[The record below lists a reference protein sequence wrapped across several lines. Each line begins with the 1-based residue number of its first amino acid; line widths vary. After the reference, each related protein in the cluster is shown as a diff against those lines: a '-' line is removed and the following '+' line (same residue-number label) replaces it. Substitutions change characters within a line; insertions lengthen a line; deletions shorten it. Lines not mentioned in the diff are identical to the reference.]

1 MIMAMKNRGT
11 AEMAIAELK
20 NVPEAVAREALE
32 FIVALKRRAEGQ
44 ARGLDPMGYPVGY
57 FERTAGSFANEP
69 LERPEQAPLDP
80 APVW

>member
-1 MIMAMKNRGT
+1 MST

-20 NVPEAVAREALE
+20 NAPEAVAREALE
-32 FIVALKRRAEGQ
+32 FIVALKRRAKIQTTGHD
-44 ARGLDPMGYPVGY
+44 AMGYPLGY
-57 FERTAGSFANEP
+57 FQRTAGSFANEP

>member
-1 MIMAMKNRGT
+1 MPNMST

-20 NVPEAVAREALE
+20 NAPEAVAREALE
-32 FIVALKRRAEGQ
+32 FIVALKRRAKSQ
-44 ARGLDPMGYPVGY
+44 TAGLDPMGYPLGY
-57 FERTAGSFANEP
+57 FERTAGSFVNEP